1 MCFDI
6 LWLKAPSSTLRTSF
20 ILQKNR
26 TMKANPAAQ
35 SGYAATRWQRRP
47 NHGPLVPREV
57 PLRVGPAAHTA
68 EGRAPARFPKCPGSP
83 AAPGPLGQQV
93 GRARGRGRRRHARAT
108 GTFLRTGSGLVS
120 HTHTHT
126 SGHARLRGGGG
137 LAADLSPTPRGLP
150 VREGHQPSLLATR
163 GGAGCLRS
171 TAMWAQGDHGTSRLH
186 SSLLRPPLEGMGGHV
201 VRLSQSRG
209 RAGHS
214 G

>member
-35 SGYAATRWQRRP
+35 SRYAATRWQRRP

-68 EGRAPARFPKCPGSP
+68 EGRAPARFPKCAGSP
-83 AAPGPLGQQV
+83 AAPGPLGQQE

-120 HTHTHT
+120 HTHTHLRAREAPRRWGAR
-126 SGHARLRGGGG
+126 SGSVAHAAG
-137 LAADLSPTPRGLP
+137 PTCP
-150 VREGHQPSLLATR
+150 
-163 GGAGCLRS
+163 GGAR
-171 TAMWAQGDHGTSRLH
+171 AF
-186 SSLLRPPLEGMGGHV
+186 P
-201 VRLSQSRG
+201 
-209 RAGHS
+209 AGHS
-214 G
+214 GWRRLPPLHSHVGPG